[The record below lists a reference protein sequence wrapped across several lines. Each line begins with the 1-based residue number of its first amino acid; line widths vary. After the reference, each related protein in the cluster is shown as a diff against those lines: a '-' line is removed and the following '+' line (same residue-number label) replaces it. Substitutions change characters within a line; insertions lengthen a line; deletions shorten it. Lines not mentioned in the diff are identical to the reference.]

1 MTTSNIDQVRHT
13 VQPVARPAPA
23 PPANRDVASSPGRDA
38 RSQVKGE
45 VRSHPLAPVS
55 RRQSSTRSRAGVSTP
70 LPNTAEGLV
79 ESYVR
84 PPPEDMSLV
93 AGPACL
99 GLLDA
104 IVAEIVPSLEG
115 LPGNTAA
122 ILAAE
127 RDQRRDLLTRLYAIG
142 GAV

>member
-1 MTTSNIDQVRHT
+1 MTTSNIDRTRRT
-13 VQPVARPAPA
+13 VQPVSRPAPA
-23 PPANRDVASSPGRDA
+23 PPANRDVASSPGREA
-38 RSQVKGE
+38 RSQASGE
-45 VRSHPLAPVS
+45 VRSHPLAPVG
-55 RRQSSTRSRAGVSTP
+55 RRQSSTRSRAGVGTP

-104 IVAEIVPSLEG
+104 IVAEIVPALEDI
-115 LPGNTAA
+115 PGDAAA

-142 GAV
+142 GVA